1 MFGNG
6 EKKGSFFERLK
17 EGLSKTKQS
26 LVRNVDEMLFGE
38 KQIDRDLF
46 EELEEMLITAD
57 VGPAFASE
65 LIDEMKVIA
74 KRSDLSSPDVLRKI
88 MRDNIHF
95 ILKQR
100 ESPLEIPKN
109 GLYTVMVVGVNGT
122 GKTTT
127 IGKIA
132 SEFKGRGCSVMLAA
146 ADTFRAAAIEQ
157 LEVWGE
163 RVGIPVIKQKMG
175 ADPSAVVFDAV
186 QAAKARGIDVLI
198 IDTAGRLHTQVNLM
212 EELKKVKRIMGR
224 EFPGSPHEVLLVL
237 DATTGQNAV
246 NQAKMFNEAIGVTG
260 LVLTKLDGTAKGGI
274 IIRLAREFDIP
285 IRYIGIGEKMD
296 DLRVFNSTEFV
307 DASDGMKHAVF
318 IGLQASRHQASEEK
332 SSFRNLGRPD
342 PGIPELSD
350 SHGDDTLPSATSTAA
365 WTSSGNSWASSTSTG
380 KMTPLFS
387 WGTTLTGVPTRSG
400 SSITCWS
407 SGKSTN
413 RLSA

>member
-26 LVRNVDEMLFGE
+26 LVRNVDQMLFGE
-38 KQIDRDLF
+38 KQIDRNLF

-57 VGPAFASE
+57 VGPAFATE

-100 ESPLEIPKN
+100 EAPLEIPEN

-163 RVGIPVIKQKMG
+163 RVGIPVIKQKKG

-274 IIRLAREFDIP
+274 ALAIARDLGIP
-285 IRYIGIGEKMD
+285 VKLIGVGEQLE
-296 DLRVFNSTEFV
+296 DLRPF
-307 DASDGMKHAVF
+307 DADEYARA
-318 IGLQASRHQASEEK
+318 LLAS
-332 SSFRNLGRPD
+332 
-342 PGIPELSD
+342 
-350 SHGDDTLPSATSTAA
+350 
-365 WTSSGNSWASSTSTG
+365 
-380 KMTPLFS
+380 
-387 WGTTLTGVPTRSG
+387 
-400 SSITCWS
+400 
-407 SGKSTN
+407 
-413 RLSA
+413 

>member
-26 LVRNVDEMLFGE
+26 LVRNVDQMLFGE

-46 EELEEMLITAD
+46 EDLEEMLITAD

-74 KRSDLSSPDVLRKI
+74 KRSDLNSPEVLRKI

-100 ESPLEIPKN
+100 EAPLDIPKK

-163 RVGIPVIKQKMG
+163 RVGIPVIKQKKG

-198 IDTAGRLHTQVNLM
+198 IDTAGRLHTKVNLM
-212 EELKKVKRIMGR
+212 EELKKVQRIIGKKMD
-224 EFPGSPHEVLLVL
+224 SAPHEILLVL
-237 DATTGQNAV
+237 DSTTGQNALS
-246 NQAKMFNEAIGVTG
+246 QARLFKEQIGVTG
-260 LVLTKLDGTAKGGI
+260 LILTKLDGTAKGGI
-274 IIRLAREFDIP
+274 IVAICDELQLP
-285 IRYIGIGEKMD
+285 VRYIGIGEGLE
-296 DLRVFNSTEFV
+296 DLRPFDAEEFTK
-307 DASDGMKHAVF
+307 A
-318 IGLQASRHQASEEK
+318 
-332 SSFRNLGRPD
+332 
-342 PGIPELSD
+342 
-350 SHGDDTLPSATSTAA
+350 
-365 WTSSGNSWASSTSTG
+365 
-380 KMTPLFS
+380 LF
-387 WGTTLTGVPTRSG
+387 
-400 SSITCWS
+400 
-407 SGKSTN
+407 
-413 RLSA
+413 

>member
-1 MFGNG
+1 MFGNS

-26 LVRNVDEMLFGE
+26 LVRNVDQVLFGE
-38 KQIDRDLF
+38 KKIDRDLF
-46 EELEEMLITAD
+46 EDLEEMLITAD
-57 VGPAFASE
+57 VGPAFAEE

-74 KRSDLSSPDVLRKI
+74 KRSELSSPDVLRTI
-88 MRDNIHF
+88 MRDNILF

-100 ESPLEIPKN
+100 EAPLVIPKN

-132 SEFKGRGCSVMLAA
+132 NEFKGRGHNVMLAA

-186 QAAKARGIDVLI
+186 QAARARGCDVLV
-198 IDTAGRLHTQVNLM
+198 IDTAGRLHTKVNLM
-212 EELKKVKRIMGR
+212 EELRKVKRIMGR
-224 EFPGSPHEVLLVL
+224 EFPGAPHEVLLVL

-246 NQAKMFNEAIGVTG
+246 SQAKMFNEAIGVTG

-274 IIRLAREFDIP
+274 IIRLAKEFEIP

-296 DLRVFNSTEFV
+296 DLRPFDSKEFV
-307 DASDGMKHAVF
+307 DALM
-318 IGLQASRHQASEEK
+318 E
-332 SSFRNLGRPD
+332 
-342 PGIPELSD
+342 
-350 SHGDDTLPSATSTAA
+350 
-365 WTSSGNSWASSTSTG
+365 
-380 KMTPLFS
+380 
-387 WGTTLTGVPTRSG
+387 
-400 SSITCWS
+400 
-407 SGKSTN
+407 
-413 RLSA
+413 

>member
-100 ESPLEIPKN
+100 EAPLEIPKN

-132 SEFKGRGCSVMLAA
+132 NEFKGRGSSVMLAA

-198 IDTAGRLHTQVNLM
+198 IDTAGRLHTKVNLM

-224 EFPGSPHEVLLVL
+224 EFPGLPTRS
-237 DATTGQNAV
+237 
-246 NQAKMFNEAIGVTG
+246 
-260 LVLTKLDGTAKGGI
+260 
-274 IIRLAREFDIP
+274 
-285 IRYIGIGEKMD
+285 
-296 DLRVFNSTEFV
+296 
-307 DASDGMKHAVF
+307 
-318 IGLQASRHQASEEK
+318 
-332 SSFRNLGRPD
+332 SSFSTPRRARTPSTRRRCSTRPSVSRASSSRSSTGRRRAASSSAS
-342 PGIPELSD
+342 PGS
-350 SHGDDTLPSATSTAA
+350 STFPSATSASARRWTISGSLTAP
-365 WTSSGNSWASSTSTG
+365 SSST
-380 KMTPLFS
+380 
-387 WGTTLTGVPTRSG
+387 R
-400 SSITCWS
+400 
-407 SGKSTN
+407 
-413 RLSA
+413 